1 MAKKGIKQKRYDT
14 ALKIAAVKTYLNTEL
29 SYQSVCGLYE
39 ICDKSTLIDWVRKY
53 KAYGEGFFE
62 VDSSRKG
69 LKYSVS
75 KERKLKK
82 ENEYL
87 RLENEYLKK
96 AAEKIPGMSDLRV
109 KFLVIKESTVQLSI
123 VERCRCLKVN
133 RSSYYKSLN
142 RQLSKRARGD
152 EYLKKLILQC
162 YHDSKGTYGKKR
174 IHYWLRNV
182 QDIKIN
188 HKRTERLIRELGI
201 KAVIRKKWRTRK
213 YIKQNIAPNM
223 LNREFYCASPNSR
236 YVIDVTELPLLNG
249 KKYYLCPVKDLFNAE
264 IVSYS
269 ISTRND
275 NELVLSAIE
284 KICPAE
290 PDKKII
296 LHSDQG
302 CQFTSNA
309 YKELLDQKGIMI
321 SHSRVGD
328 CYDNAS
334 AESFFSHFKEEFY
347 IFYRPSTQEEL
358 YKDIDRFI
366 YYYNQIR
373 IHSRLKTSPKKYRD
387 RR

>member
-1 MAKKGIKQKRYDT
+1 MAKKGIKQKKYD
-14 ALKIAAVKTYLNTEL
+14 ASLKISAVKTYINTEL
-29 SYQSVCGLYE
+29 SYQSVCVLYG

-53 KAYGEGFFE
+53 KIYGESVFE
-62 VDSSRKG
+62 IVTVRKG
-69 LKYSVS
+69 QKYSVS

-96 AAEKIPGMSDLRV
+96 SAEKIPGMSDLRV
-109 KFLVIKESTVQLSI
+109 KFFVIKESSVQLSI

-142 RQLSKRARGD
+142 RQLSKHARED

-182 QDIKIN
+182 QDIQIN

-213 YIKQNIAPNM
+213 YIKQQIAPNM
-223 LNREFYCASPNSR
+223 LNREFGCESPNSR
-236 YVIDVTELPLLNG
+236 YVIDVTELPPLGG

-264 IVSYS
+264 IISYS

-275 NELVLSAIE
+275 NQLVLSAIE
-284 KICPAE
+284 KIRSTSG
-290 PDKKII
+290 DKKII

-347 IFYRPSTQEEL
+347 IFYHPITEEQL
-358 YKDIDRFI
+358 YRDIERFI
-366 YYYNQIR
+366 HYYNQVR